1 MTEGSTMTDPATA
14 SAGAPDTMSMT
25 TSDFMAPLNSFGST
39 MDTHGQ
45 ALVLQQQTFAQ
56 HDHLLQQ
63 LLQASRSPSPI
74 LPSGHN
80 PPDTGGQSYPADPLA
95 PPQPVA
101 PPPRAE
107 PRQR

>member
-45 ALVLQQQTFAQ
+45 ALVLQQQTFARQ
-56 HDHLLQQ
+56 TQVGSLIPLILRLHLN
-63 LLQASRSPSPI
+63 R
-74 LPSGHN
+74 
-80 PPDTGGQSYPADPLA
+80 
-95 PPQPVA
+95 
-101 PPPRAE
+101 
-107 PRQR
+107 